1 MEDWEIELMQTPNT
15 IPSYMMGEYQRMKY
29 RRKYRS
35 SNKVVEPE
43 YITGASNYSMIGAIE
58 KGLNLTKFSRISK
71 LLFC

>member
-15 IPSYMMGEYQRMKY
+15 IPSYMMREYQRMKY